1 MIHNDVL
8 NQLQLLVKTT
18 ARPLVEVAESPAEL
32 PQWTPG
38 DKLPAHVLA
47 SLPNGRF
54 QVGVGEQVLDMNL
67 PKNTQPGD
75 NIELV
80 YVANQP
86 RLTFVLSRDAQATG
100 KASASVGAAGAAA
113 LANRGD
119 LPLAAAAD
127 GAHPPV
133 VLSDTGRFLGA
144 LLQKV
149 AERQNDPEA
158 QSLAKTTPLVQAPPG
173 DSKEFAQVLRGALSQ
188 SGLFYESHQAQWVAG
203 ERSLNELLKEPQ
215 GTLST
220 VVGEQLPTSA
230 PRADTSAEAPLVSQV
245 NPHLVSSASEGGTEP
260 LKAQV
265 MVTLQGDVG
274 GMKSA
279 DMVHPDTMP
288 LIQQQLNTLDTRQMV
303 WQGMVWSGQNMEW
316 VVEERDARNREGGG
330 EEIAQWQTKLRL
342 HLPNLG
348 TVSAA
353 LAFTRDGLRI
363 NLAAAEPNTADNLKQ
378 AQGKLLN
385 SLDAAGLRLLGVSVE
400 RDEHA

>member
-38 DKLPAHVLA
+38 DKLPAHVLG

-86 RLTFVLSRDAQATG
+86 RLTFVLSRDAQAAG
-100 KASASVGAAGAAA
+100 KANASIGAAGAAA

-158 QSLAKTTPLVQAPPG
+158 QSLAKTTPLVQTPPG
-173 DSKEFAQVLRGALSQ
+173 DSKAFAQVLRGALSQ

-215 GTLST
+215 GTLSN
-220 VVGEQLPTSA
+220 VAGEQPAA
-230 PRADTSAEAPLVSQV
+230 PPVPAEAQLVSQV
-245 NPHLVSSASEGGTEP
+245 NPHMVAAAKEGAGDP

-265 MVTLQGDVG
+265 LVSLQGDAG
-274 GMKSA
+274 SMKSP

-303 WQGMVWSGQNMEW
+303 WQGMVWPGQNMEW

-330 EEIAQWQTKLRL
+330 DEIAQWQTKLRL